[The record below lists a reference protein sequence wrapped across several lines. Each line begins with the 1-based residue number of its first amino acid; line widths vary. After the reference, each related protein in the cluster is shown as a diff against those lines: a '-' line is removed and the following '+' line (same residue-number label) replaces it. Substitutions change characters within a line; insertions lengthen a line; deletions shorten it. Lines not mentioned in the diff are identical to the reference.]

1 MKYFTMSILVI
12 LQEEGIIQLYD
23 TWKHLKEC
31 STVKSIKVRQLI
43 TALVPLPSSPK
54 LPLFY
59 CIHSFH

>member
-43 TALVPLPSSPK
+43 TALA
-54 LPLFY
+54 
-59 CIHSFH
+59 